1 MADTKLTGLT
11 ETSVPALDDWLY
23 SVDLSDTTDD
33 AAGSSRK
40 LSFNRLLGMLNHV
53 VQGRLTLESGVPVST
68 SDQTAKT
75 NVYFTPY
82 NGNLISLYD
91 GTRWRLYSF
100 SELTLALGT
109 LTSGKNYDVF
119 CYDNAGTLTLELS
132 AAWTTD
138 TARADALTT
147 QDGVYVKSGATTRR
161 WIGTL
166 KTTSTT
172 TTGDSAESDRY
183 LWNLYNQVWRPIRRF
198 ETTASWTYTTDTY
211 RQANANAANQVG
223 VVCGLPNLIDLT
235 LHTRFAN
242 TSANLVCT
250 AAIGEDSTSAPAAE
264 THISRYQTNV
274 ANGIAVGV
282 SRIVKTSTAGYH
294 YYTWLERAQAS
305 GTATH
310 YGTSGTSPEIYRM
323 GLVGRWL
330 C

>member
-109 LTSGKNYDVF
+109 LTSGKNYDIF

-138 TARADALTT
+138 TARADALAL

-161 WIGTL
+161 WIGTIR
-166 KTTSTT
+166 TTSTT
-172 TTGDSAESDRY
+172 TTEDSAANR
-183 LWNLYNQVWRPIRRF
+183 LVWNAQNRVHRRVQII
-198 ETTASWTYTTDTY
+198 ETTATWTYTTDTY
-211 RQANANAANQVG
+211 RQANAAAGNQISVVSGLAASLLDLRLTARAANSSTNQ
-223 VVCGLPNLIDLT
+223 LFTN
-235 LHTRFAN
+235 
-242 TSANLVCT
+242 
-250 AAIGEDSTSAPAAE
+250 AIGEDATSGPATE
-264 THISRYQTNV
+264 NIPSRTQNNV
-274 ANGIAVGV
+274 ANGIAVHASLLAKV
-282 SRIVKTSTAGYH
+282 APLGYH
-294 YYTWLERAQAS
+294 YYPWLERSSAS
-305 GTATH
+305 GSTTW
-310 YGTSGTSPEIYRM
+310 YGSSGGSPEIYRC
-323 GLVGRWL
+323 GISGSYE